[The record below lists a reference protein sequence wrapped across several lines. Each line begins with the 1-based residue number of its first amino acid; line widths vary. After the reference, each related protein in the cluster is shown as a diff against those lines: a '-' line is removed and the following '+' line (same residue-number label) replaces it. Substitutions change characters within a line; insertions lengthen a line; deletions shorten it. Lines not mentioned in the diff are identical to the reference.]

1 MTQQRYTYLMCAC
14 GFWLAALVLFLVCNN
29 AFGQSSQP
37 ASQPII
43 IAPVAA
49 AGFWKWLAANSQWV
63 FPLIGTT
70 AATIATGL
78 KDYPKA
84 KGVVKALW
92 MVVALFSVVQ
102 FKDGAGSL
110 KLPFVPPALPP
121 GSTAEKPK
129 EPPKEQS

>member
-14 GFWLAALVLFLVCNN
+14 GFWFAALVLFLVCNN

-49 AGFWKWLAANSQWV
+49 AGFWKWLVANSQWV
-63 FPLIGTT
+63 VPLITTT

-78 KDYPKA
+78 KEYPKA
-84 KGVVKALW
+84 AGVVKWLW

-102 FKDGAGSL
+102 FKDGKGSL
-110 KLPFVPPALPP
+110 KLPFAPPATPV
-121 GSTAEKPK
+121 
-129 EPPKEQS
+129 EPPKVTP